1 MLKEQ
6 QELDMVRLKNNVII
20 LIGNY
25 SPEQNI
31 LGCIRRYSMFDILA
45 AACAVGLGAFIML
58 VILSV
63 TDHLQ

>member
-1 MLKEQ
+1 
-6 QELDMVRLKNNVII
+6 
-20 LIGNY
+20 
-25 SPEQNI
+25 
-31 LGCIRRYSMFDILA
+31 MFDILA

>member
-6 QELDMVRLKNNVII
+6 QEFSIARLKSNVKI

-25 SPEQNI
+25 RLEQNI
-31 LGCIRRYSMFDILA
+31 FGCTRRYSMFDILA
-45 AACAVGLGAFIML
+45 AACAAGLGAFIML

-63 TDHLQ
+63 TDHLK